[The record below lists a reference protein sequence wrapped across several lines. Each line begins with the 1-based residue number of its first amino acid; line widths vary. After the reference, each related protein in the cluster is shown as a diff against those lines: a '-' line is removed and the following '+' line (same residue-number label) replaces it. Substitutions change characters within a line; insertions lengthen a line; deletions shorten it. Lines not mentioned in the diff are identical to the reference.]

1 MPPLPIANQK
11 FPSAVCLLPFHSGSA
26 QNIGTRAAPGTYK
39 PLTLIS
45 GEPMDD
51 EMNATVE
58 RARADLAARL
68 GISAAE
74 VAAESVERADFP
86 DAALGAPVR
95 GEMSAMM
102 ITPGWRIRLR
112 AADRVFEYRAARGQL
127 RLFNFD
133 GANHRI

>member
-1 MPPLPIANQK
+1 
-11 FPSAVCLLPFHSGSA
+11 
-26 QNIGTRAAPGTYK
+26 
-39 PLTLIS
+39 
-45 GEPMDD
+45 MDD
-51 EMNATVE
+51 EAGVAAG

-68 GISAAE
+68 GISASE
-74 VAAESVERADFP
+74 VVDESVEEAEFP
-86 DAALGAPVR
+86 DAALGAPTR

-112 AADRVFEYRAARGQL
+112 AAGRVHEYRAARGQL